1 MLWENQ
7 SSVNNIKMKRK
18 KIYSRQKNMVR
29 VCGFSLWSEACRQNA
44 ATHLNKNV

>member
-18 KIYSRQKNMVR
+18 KIYSRQKIWYGFVGSHCEARR
-29 VCGFSLWSEACRQNA
+29 VCRTQPRI
-44 ATHLNKNV
+44 

>member
-18 KIYSRQKNMVR
+18 KNLQQAKNMVR
-29 VCGFSLWSEACRQNA
+29 VCGFSLWSEACLQNA
-44 ATHLNKNV
+44 ATHLNENV